1 MKKVFLLICVG
12 VCVYQ
17 VFTYWQERKARKA
30 YLDFVASEPKNRPG
44 SRAGFIEA
52 VEPDGVN
59 PLEMTVFMPV
69 GCPLEAG
76 QRGRALI
83 DKMKHAKIPVT
94 ASSSARVSVQARSK
108 AEFDVK
114 MQLVNKVMGGEVPI
128 VFFKGR
134 AKNNPSFDD
143 VLLEYQTSQ

>member
-1 MKKVFLLICVG
+1 MKRAILLICIGVG
-12 VCVYQ
+12 AYQ
-17 VFTYWQERKARKA
+17 TYGYWQERKAERE
-30 YLDFVASEPKNRPG
+30 YREFEASEPKDRPG

-52 VEPDGVN
+52 VEPDGIN
-59 PLEMTVFMPV
+59 PRIMTVFMPV

-83 DKMKHAKIPVT
+83 EKMKAANIPAT
-94 ASSSARVSVQARSK
+94 SSSSAQVRVNARTK
-108 AEFDVK
+108 AEFDAK
-114 MQLVNKVMGGEVPI
+114 MELANRVMGGETPI

-134 AKNNPSFDD
+134 AKNNPSFED